1 VFDCV
6 LELIQRNKKKN
17 EGLRQRKIKEK
28 QIHTPWITIRL
39 FQLKME
45 MMRKKVFFHIGI
57 ERRNI

>member
-1 VFDCV
+1 VF
-6 LELIQRNKKKN
+6 LNLYKETKKN
-17 EGLRQRKIKEK
+17 EGLRQQKIKEK